1 MSTILRLKVDKST
14 PILRGHDHYWK
25 VIRDLTEDHTGDIF
39 SLTDIL
45 ERCNGVKRP
54 AVHCFMRLLIKADI
68 VEKIEPGEPGEAC
81 GYVLKIRPIETP
93 ILSRTGKTT
102 SGQGQANMWNTMCHL
117 LKSGFSV
124 RELCI
129 HASTV
134 DTPIMQG
141 TAKSY
146 VAALN
151 RAGML
156 IVRGKGVATT
166 YRLKPSAN
174 TGPKAP
180 KILRSKMVYDANT
193 QTIVGDVEA
202 EEGAS

>member
-1 MSTILRLKVDKST
+1 MSAILRLKIAKARPVM
-14 PILRGHDHYWK
+14 RGHDFYWK
-25 VIRDLTEDHTGDIF
+25 VIRYLTEEHSGDVF
-39 SLTDIL
+39 SLSDIVNQ
-45 ERCNGVKRP
+45 CSGVKR
-54 AVHCFMRLLIKADI
+54 ASVHCFLRLLIKADI
-68 VEKIEPGEPGEAC
+68 VEKIEPDEPGC
-81 GYVLKIRPIETP
+81 PSGYVLKVRPIETP
-93 ILSRTGKTT
+93 VLSRRGKTA
-102 SGQGQANMWNTMCHL
+102 SGQGQTNMWNTMCHL
-117 LKSGFSV
+117 LKAGFSV

-134 DTPIMQG
+134 DVPITHL

-193 QTIVGDVEA
+193 ETIVGDVEA
-202 EEGAS
+202 EEVTS

>member
-1 MSTILRLKVDKST
+1 MSTILRLKIGKSR
-14 PILRGHDHYWK
+14 PVRRGHDYYWK
-25 VIRDLTEDHTGDIF
+25 VIRDLTEIHSRDVFTI
-39 SLTDIL
+39 SEIL
-45 ERCNGVKRP
+45 DKCTRMKRP
-54 AVHCFMRLLIKADI
+54 DVNCFLRLLVKAGI
-68 VEKIEPGEPGEAC
+68 AEKVEHQDPDARL
-81 GYVLKIRPIETP
+81 YFRLKTRPIATP
-93 ILSRTGKTT
+93 VLSRSGKTT
-102 SGQGQANMWNTMCHL
+102 SGQGQTNMWNTMCHL

-129 HASTV
+129 HAATADV
-134 DTPIMQG
+134 PITHS

-146 VAALN
+146 VVALN

-156 IVRGKGVATT
+156 IVRGKGVATS

-193 QTIVGDVEA
+193 ETIVGDVEA
-202 EEGAS
+202 EEVAS

>member
-1 MSTILRLKVDKST
+1 MSTILRLTIAKSH
-14 PILRGHDHYWK
+14 PVRRGHDHYWK
-25 VIRDLTEDHTGDIF
+25 VIRDLTDEHSGDVF
-39 SLTDIL
+39 SISDIL
-45 ERCNGVKRP
+45 GKCSGVTSSDVRL
-54 AVHCFMRLLIKADI
+54 FLRLLAKSGI
-68 VEKIEPGEPGEAC
+68 VEKIDPYKPGAAC

-93 ILSRTGKTT
+93 VLSRKGKTT
-102 SGQGQANMWNTMCHL
+102 SGQGQTNMWNTMRHL
-117 LKSGFSV
+117 LKSGFSA
-124 RELCI
+124 RELSI

-134 DTPIMQG
+134 DVPITQG

-146 VAALN
+146 VVALN

-156 IVRGKGVATT
+156 IVRGKGVATS

-193 QTIVGDVEA
+193 ETIIGDVEA
-202 EEGAS
+202 EEVTS